1 VEWVRSHGSPSG
13 PERRWTSCAAGCG
26 GGAGRAG
33 QLVQWIEGLHC
44 EKKIIGPV
52 FYIILKYPVFH
63 LSCKHSIYFKVSY
76 LNLKLCYYIRAEFYV
91 IFSSTTIVVRG
102 VGKKIRTWV
111 LPNFIG
117 PRCQAATCT
126 IKLTGFPAS

>member
-1 VEWVRSHGSPSG
+1 MVRRLDLRDDGHPVQPAVVVAQEEQGS
-13 PERRWTSCAAGCG
+13 WCN
-26 GGAGRAG
+26 
-33 QLVQWIEGLHC
+33 GLKVSNV
-44 EKKIIGPV
+44 KKIIGPV

-76 LNLKLCYYIRAEFYV
+76 LNLKLCYYIRPEFYV